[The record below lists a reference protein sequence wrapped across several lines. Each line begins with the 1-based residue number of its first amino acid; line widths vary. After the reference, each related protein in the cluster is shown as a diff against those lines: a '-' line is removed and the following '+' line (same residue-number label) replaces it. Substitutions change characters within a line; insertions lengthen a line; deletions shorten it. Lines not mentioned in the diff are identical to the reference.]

1 MDKNI
6 EKTEGEKLA
15 EKLLSNHKNGGLILS
30 DSKLKKALSFSEDYK
45 DFLNKAKTEREAVI
59 QTVKKQKTAAFRNLS
74 QVRNMKPEKNSTL

>member
-30 DSKLKKALSFSEDYK
+30 DSKLKKR
-45 DFLNKAKTEREAVI
+45 FLFPRIIRTFLIRQKQNAK
-59 QTVKKQKTAAFRNLS
+59 L
-74 QVRNMKPEKNSTL
+74 